1 MLPRRVLGDGPGE
14 EGIDAGGDFPV
25 DYWCDVLGEV
35 MRREASTIR
44 PTEPTPL
51 SAARDSTLSVR
62 TGSDT
67 DWFAQRVRCGHD
79 QKPSLTPCIAPHFLS
94 MLLKRMTG

>member
-25 DYWCDVLGEV
+25 GYWCDVPGEV

-44 PTEPTPL
+44 PREPTPL
-51 SAARDSTLSVR
+51 SAVRDSGLSFR
-62 TGSDT
+62 SGSDAN
-67 DWFAQRVRCGHD
+67 WFAHTVRCAHD
-79 QKPSLTPCIAPHFLS
+79 QKQSRTACTAHPFLS
-94 MLLKRMTG
+94 MSLKRMTG